1 MKKSF
6 LLAACA
12 AALSAAPVSAQSTST
27 TVRDR
32 IGQILGNLLGIGNN
46 ATSSLEGQWSANR
59 RPLGDQRYAWESR
72 VDSDVRSGV
81 LTQAVG
87 TRLKSDYYALVQLE
101 AQYGQDGTF
110 TASERSELTARYNT
124 LLQVLSDRQ
133 YSGQYPGTG
142 VTPTAEVA
150 SGQTEFNRRVDAQVS
165 ARKITRAAATR
176 LKNDYA
182 ALIRTET
189 NYLSD
194 GVLTESERDDL
205 DARLDALDSR
215 VGDTAYATPVTAKS
229 RLDAIARAL
238 PTSGL
243 NAAARAQLLVEHG
256 DLVRLEAA
264 YSQLNPT
271 AAETAYL
278 ESRLANLETRA
289 RVSR

>member
-12 AALSAAPVSAQSTST
+12 AALTAAPVSAQTNT

-32 IGQILGNLLGIGNN
+32 LGQILGNILGVGNN
-46 ATSSLEGQWSANR
+46 ATSSLEGQWTANR
-59 RPLGDQRYAWESR
+59 RPLGDQRYAWDSR
-72 VDSDVRSGV
+72 VDSDVRSGA

-101 AQYGQDGTF
+101 ARYGQDGTF
-110 TASERSELTARYNT
+110 TTTERTELTSRYNA

-133 YSGQYPGTG
+133 YSGTSA
-142 VTPTAEVA
+142 TPTAQVA
-150 SGQTEFNRRVDAQVS
+150 NGQAEFDRRVDAQVS
-165 ARKITRAAATR
+165 SRKITRAAATR
-176 LKNDYA
+176 LKSDYA

-194 GVLTESERDDL
+194 GTLSDSERNDL
-205 DARLDALDSR
+205 DARLDALDQR
-215 VGDTAYATPVTAKS
+215 VGDTAYATPATAKS
-229 RLDAIARAL
+229 RLDAIASAL

-243 NAAARAQLLVEHG
+243 NTAARAQLLVEHG

-264 YSQLNPT
+264 YSRLNPT
-271 AAETAYL
+271 TAETAYL
-278 ESRLANLETRA
+278 EGRIADLETRA
-289 RVSR
+289 RVRR